1 MSASSQSSQ
10 LEESPEGTDG
20 IPPKDILEEVSLPED
35 WTVEEEPGEDGLL
48 LVKNQNQERWQSI
61 SLDVSHRK
69 NGDKIRGRHR
79 KAPYRRDRVGSDP
92 VERETFDTWSEAVDW
107 IRGQL

>member
-1 MSASSQSSQ
+1 MSASAQSGR
-10 LEESPEGTDG
+10 LDGSPEETNG
-20 IPPKDILEEVSLPED
+20 IPQEDIFKDLSLPDD
-35 WTVEEEPGEDGLL
+35 WEVEEASEEDGLL
-48 LVKNQNQERWQSI
+48 LVENQNQERWQSI

-69 NGDKIRGRHR
+69 GGDKIRGRHR

-107 IRGQL
+107 IQGQL